1 MKPLRIYADTS
12 VFGGC
17 FDDEFSKE
25 SRELFSEI
33 RKGKFL
39 LVISRTTLDEINKDP
54 EQVQRVL
61 GDLPDEYVEVLEP
74 SEEIDKLAQAYVE
87 AEVVG
92 TSCKGDAKH
101 IAAASVAEVDSV
113 VSWNF
118 RHIVHYEKI
127 RGYQAVNM
135 LNGYKPI
142 LIYSPKE
149 MIVS

>member
-1 MKPLRIYADTS
+1 MKPLRIYADTF

-25 SRELFSEI
+25 SHELFSEI
-33 RKGKFL
+33 RQGGFL
-39 LVISRTTLDEINKDP
+39 LVISRTTLDEINKAP
-54 EQVQRVL
+54 EQVQRVM
-61 GDLPDEYVEVLEP
+61 GDLPDEHVEVLEP
-74 SEEIDKLAQAYVE
+74 SEEIDKLAQAYID
-87 AEVVG
+87 AEVIG
-92 TSCKGDAKH
+92 TACIGDARH
-101 IAAASVAEVDSV
+101 IAAASVAEVDFV

-149 MIVS
+149 VIV